1 MKTKINKMFTKQE
14 EALLKTLVCKTISKI
29 RHDRFDNANVSFLRV
44 TFFIKDDGVYELE
57 NCIEPTDF
65 MWDDYGEED
74 VAVFKFHKVDDK
86 GIDYK
91 YGFNNYPKQIEMP
104 IDELIKDI
112 VIVEDSVKAYNKSN
126 NKLVSE
132 YDYVKGVIFVFAD
145 YKYCFS
151 RGAWFSDDI
160 VINKGVNPENK
171 IGSIDKGWEW
181 GEDRYSINKRTFRSL
196 K

>member
-1 MKTKINKMFTKQE
+1 MKTKINKMFTKLE
-14 EALLKTLVCKTISKI
+14 ETLLKTLVGKTLNKI
-29 RHDRFDNANVSFLRV
+29 RHDRFDNANVSFQRV
-44 TFFIKDDGVYELE
+44 TLFIKDDGAYELE
-57 NCIEPTDF
+57 NRIEPTDF
-65 MWDDYGEED
+65 MWDDYGEEE

-104 IDELIKDI
+104 IGESIKDI
-112 VIVEDSVKAYNKSN
+112 VIVEDTVKAYDKSN

-132 YDYVKGVIFVFAD
+132 YDYVKAVIFVFAD

-160 VINKGVNPENK
+160 VINKGDNLENK
-171 IGSIDKGWEW
+171 IGSIDKDWEW
-181 GEDRYSINKRTFRSL
+181 GEGRYSINKRTFRSL
-196 K
+196 T